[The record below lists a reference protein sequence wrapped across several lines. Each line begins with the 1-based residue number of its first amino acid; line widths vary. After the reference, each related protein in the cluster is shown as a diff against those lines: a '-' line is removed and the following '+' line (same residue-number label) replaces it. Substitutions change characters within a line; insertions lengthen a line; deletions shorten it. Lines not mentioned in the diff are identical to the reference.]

1 MDRIM
6 DVAAYIT
13 TRYQKISNKEIDE
26 MMLYKLLY
34 LVQRD
39 SLAIMGV
46 PAFQEEL
53 VVQKNGPISR
63 DVRANYCEGEIICP
77 TEEPSDSVTYIA
89 DNVLSQYGQLSNQN
103 FPWTDLCADF
113 CSDNASPIPLKL
125 EGIRK
130 DAEKVRPYDHQWDMY
145 YDEFEN
151 VGTP

>member
-53 VVQKNGPISR
+53 VVWNNGPISR

-77 TEEPSDSVTYIA
+77 TEEPSDSVTTSFLISIWPAVQSEFSLDRFVCRLLLRQRQPY
-89 DNVLSQYGQLSNQN
+89 STETGRH
-103 FPWTDLCADF
+103 P
-113 CSDNASPIPLKL
+113 
-125 EGIRK
+125 EGC
-130 DAEKVRPYDHQWDMY
+130 
-145 YDEFEN
+145 
-151 VGTP
+151 

>member
-1 MDRIM
+1 M

-53 VVQKNGPISR
+53 VVWNNGPISR

-89 DNVLSQYGQLSNQN
+89 DNVFSHLNMASCPIRI
-103 FPWTDLCADF
+103 FPG
-113 CSDNASPIPLKL
+113 PICVPTF
-125 EGIRK
+125 
-130 DAEKVRPYDHQWDMY
+130 AQT
-145 YDEFEN
+145 
-151 VGTP
+151 TPALFH